1 MDSKAA
7 EVEAEK
13 GSEDGMQS
21 KENGLIGL
29 QSELQSRLAHAFDV
43 SQMFVIFQQMIG
55 EIEEQGR
62 QSDALKSEMR
72 GLRAK
77 LSEFEKLPAKLDE
90 MRGKVRELEQ
100 QNQVQRQSGG
110 RGSFDTKYQRFLGE
124 EKEKEEKEIEVKKEE
139 EEKVEEEGII
149 ASAPLAASAA
159 SPLMIIDEVEQTVF
173 VIEAAEELMPQLPS
187 ELRRQPSVV
196 KEMLD
201 SLIFS
206 NSLRKIN
213 ITTTTSKDEGS
224 DDNKTERRL
233 EVAGELRK
241 NLSSEGL
248 ETSNTTLSSEE
259 AKEDR
264 EEKAATNQFDDDG
277 AATKEGEADEITSP
291 PLAEALSEGTTEQK
305 KTRRVSFA
313 PLPSLQINS
322 PSSSS
327 SSLMTEGEKTA
338 FQTQTHTQGGM
349 FYRGQMTPSRHQFP
363 AKASSSSSL
372 LAPASSSSSSYSVL
386 SPTTAA
392 ATTQLLS
399 RHSQLAGLELNSS
412 TREGSGVQP
421 ALVVGSFAP
430 ILSPT
435 RAPTSSSSSRS
446 PFSFSPDMNTRQHQR
461 VSSQLQ
467 GELAD
472 GLKVN
477 LVPLDDV
484 NFMVVVTEEDVRL
497 LKEVQEVTGEEDS
510 AVERRLFLME
520 GLKRAGKVVQH
531 VERFKRSRKKNIY
544 DS

>member
-1 MDSKAA
+1 MESKAA
-7 EVEAEK
+7 EGEAEK
-13 GSEDGMQS
+13 GLEDGMQS

-100 QNQVQRQSGG
+100 QNQVQRQSEG
-110 RGSFDTKYQRFLGE
+110 RGSFDTMYQRFLGE
-124 EKEKEEKEIEVKKEE
+124 EKEKEEKEIEIKKEE
-139 EEKVEEEGII
+139 EEGITSSVPI
-149 ASAPLAASAA
+149 AASAA

-187 ELRRQPSVV
+187 ELKRQPSVV

-206 NSLRKIN
+206 NSLRNMN
-213 ITTTTSKDEGS
+213 ITTTTSKDEGG

-233 EVAGELRK
+233 EMAGELRK
-241 NLSSEGL
+241 NLSSEGM
-248 ETSNTTLSSEE
+248 ETSNITLLSGE
-259 AKEDR
+259 AKGDR
-264 EEKAATNQFDDDG
+264 EEKAATSQFDDDS
-277 AATKEGEADEITSP
+277 AATKEEEADETTSP
-291 PLAEALSEGTTEQK
+291 PQTEALSEGTSEQK

-327 SSLMTEGEKTA
+327 SSMMTEGEKTT

-349 FYRGQMTPSRHQFP
+349 FYRGQMTPSRHQLP